1 MFKAPFSFSGRI
13 RRTEYGISII
23 IENFIV
29 YFFWGIIAE
38 IAIFSRNEA
47 VLFLV
52 LILML
57 IVMIPLFWFS
67 CAQGAKRC
75 HDLGN
80 SGWYQLIPFYGFWL
94 LFAEGERFT
103 NRYGEDPK
111 GNNLNN
117 GNNNNFTTNNYTST
131 PQQNNTGFTYSGG
144 HNATNN
150 SLNSNNQQYNNTND
164 NYNSSYNTNYNSGGS
179 YSSNKE
185 FQGNNPYAKN

>member
-23 IENFIV
+23 IMVFII
-29 YFFWGIIAE
+29 YFFMVIIGE
-38 IAIFSRNEA
+38 ITMSLRNG
-47 VLFLV
+47 VPPFLV

-57 IVMIPLFWFS
+57 IVMIPLLWFRL
-67 CAQGAKRC
+67 AQGAKRC

-80 SGWYQLIPFYGFWL
+80 SGWYQLIPFYHFML

>member
-13 RRTEYGISII
+13 RRTEYGISMII
-23 IENFIV
+23 YSIT
-29 YFFWGIIAE
+29 Y
-38 IAIFSRNEA
+38 
-47 VLFLV
+47 LFLMGIVSASEGKGSFV
-52 LILML
+52 LIFLL
-57 IVMIPLFWFS
+57 PLFWFS
-67 CAQGAKRC
+67 LAQGAKRC

-80 SGWYQLIPFYGFWL
+80 SGWYQLIPLYGLWL

-150 SLNSNNQQYNNTND
+150 SLNNNNQQYNNTND
-164 NYNSSYNTNYNSGGS
+164 NYNSSYNNNYNSGGS
-179 YSSNKE
+179 YNSNKE
-185 FQGNNPYAKN
+185 FQGDNPYAKN